1 MPQIEDKPAFLY
13 ESWGLFA
20 LGLIILLARF
30 TVRLRTVG
38 WRGLQGDDTFSF
50 LVLLFY
56 TTDAVTVHLIYYLG
70 TNIEAGVASRDHKE
84 LTDSEIREYELGSK
98 FQLVA
103 WYSYTALIW
112 SLKGTMLC
120 FFARMTIGTWH
131 KPFVQVVSI
140 LCGITYAAVVLT
152 ISIGC
157 LPYNANWQVVPDPPA
172 RCSFKIQN
180 FLVTTVLNVITDGLI
195 LCIPLPL
202 LWKLQIPCHKKFII
216 GLLLSSGVF
225 VMAAA
230 LVRVV
235 LTLSAN
241 PSALT
246 INAWGIR
253 ETIVGIATVNIPVL
267 RSLFSRSFWK
277 GKTPSEICPSYQESS
292 GSVRNRLTKQ
302 NISTPYGVRKLFD
315 GSGGW
320 KHSHEKSEESLNPK
334 NNKLADIIVER
345 SYHVQHERYDG
356 WQGHRHARS
365 NTSIYAQSPV

>member
-13 ESWGLFA
+13 ESWGLYA

-38 WRGLQGDDTFSF
+38 WRGLQGDDAFSF

-131 KPFVQVVSI
+131 KSFVQVVSI

-157 LPYNANWQVVPDPPA
+157 LPYNANWQVMPDPPA

-302 NISTPYGVRKLFD
+302 NISTPYGVKKLFD

-334 NNKLADIIVER
+334 ANKLADIIVER
-345 SYHVQHERYDG
+345 SYHVQHEHYDG

>member
-13 ESWGLFA
+13 ESWGLYA

-38 WRGLQGDDTFSF
+38 WRGLQGDDAFSF

-70 TNIEAGVASRDHKE
+70 TNIEAGVASRDHK

-131 KPFVQVVSI
+131 KSFVQVVSI

-157 LPYNANWQVVPDPPA
+157 LPYNANWQVMPDPPA

-302 NISTPYGVRKLFD
+302 NISTPYGVKKLFD

-334 NNKLADIIVER
+334 ANKLADIIVER
-345 SYHVQHERYDG
+345 SYHVQHEHYDG

>member
-13 ESWGLFA
+13 ESWGLYA

-30 TVRLRTVG
+30 FVRLRTVG
-38 WRGLQGDDTFSF
+38 WRGLQGDDAFSF

-70 TNIEAGVASRDHKE
+70 TNIEAGVASLDHK
-84 LTDSEIREYELGSK
+84 LTDSEIRQYELGSK

-131 KPFVQVVSI
+131 KSFVQVVSI
-140 LCGITYAAVVLT
+140 LCGITYGAVVLT

-157 LPYNANWQVVPDPPA
+157 LPYKANWQVVPDPPA

-180 FLVTTVLNVITDGLI
+180 FLVTTVLNVLTDGLI

-202 LWKLQIPCHKKFII
+202 LWKLQIPFHKKFVI

-253 ETIVGIATVNIPVL
+253 ETIVGIATVNIPIL
-267 RSLFSRSFWK
+267 RSLFSPSFWK
-277 GKTPSEICPSYQESS
+277 GKTPSEICASYQGSS

-302 NISTPYGVRKLFD
+302 NISTPYGMKKVFD

-320 KHSHEKSEESLNPK
+320 KHSHDKSEESLNPK
-334 NNKLADIIVER
+334 VSKLADIVVER
-345 SYHVQHERYDG
+345 SYHVQHEHYDG

>member
-13 ESWGLFA
+13 ESWGLYA
-20 LGLIILLARF
+20 LGLIILIARF

-38 WRGLQGDDTFSF
+38 WRGLQGDDAFSF

-70 TNIEAGVASRDHKE
+70 TNIEAGVASQDHKE
-84 LTDSEIREYELGSK
+84 LTDSEIRQYELGSK

-131 KPFVQVVSI
+131 KSFVQVVSI

-302 NISTPYGVRKLFD
+302 NISTPYGVKKLFD

-334 NNKLADIIVER
+334 ANKLADIIVER
-345 SYHVQHERYDG
+345 SYHVQHEHYDG